1 MKKIVAFVNHHSG
14 SVPEDGSEALE
25 RVLSHPGYTGVI
37 ISFEEGDVKAARRLP
52 LSTARG
58 WQSRTNRA
66 QAPDPGQPLLY
77 GHLLRPS
84 KPVHANFGRTTG

>member
-1 MKKIVAFVNHHSG
+1 MKKIVAFVNPHSG
-14 SVPEDGSEALE
+14 PAPGDGSEAPE
-25 RVLSHPGYTGVI
+25 RVLSDPGCTAVI
-37 ISFEEGDVKAARRLP
+37 MSFEEGDVKAPRQLP

-66 QAPDPGQPLLY
+66 QAPDPGQPLRY

-84 KPVHANFGRTTG
+84 KPVHAHPGRTTG